1 MDINEKNAI
10 ISLGVLRTAGLQ
22 MVKTWILRN
31 DQYEAEDAEGVRA
44 KGREVEDFSSKEMCS
59 VFLHLA
65 PGREVWELFLRCF
78 LKTLDYI

>member
-1 MDINEKNAI
+1 MDINEKNAV

-44 KGREVEDFSSKEMCS
+44 RGTRS
-59 VFLHLA
+59 
-65 PGREVWELFLRCF
+65 
-78 LKTLDYI
+78 